1 MRAEL
6 DVGSNKKAGIL
17 DLDSGLLESGV
28 RFCPTQD
35 DNAHLSPQYLFM
47 VSSKYRSISNL
58 ISVPH
63 TYTHTKPPPPARF
76 GDITMIQK
84 KIDDIGYNTHPRLF
98 CCCCC
103 RRRPPCHLKH

>member
-28 RFCPTQD
+28 RF
-35 DNAHLSPQYLFM
+35 AHLSPQYLFM

-63 TYTHTKPPPPARF
+63 THTKPPLVLA
-76 GDITMIQK
+76 
-84 KIDDIGYNTHPRLF
+84 
-98 CCCCC
+98 
-103 RRRPPCHLKH
+103 